1 MKAVQG
7 FLYHR
12 SQNLFIQIIFC
23 QRGLFLKQVSDFRLR
38 ALEDK
43 LNQAAELLKENNQ
56 KNIKAAHVGVISEL
70 INFFK
75 SEYPELNR
83 QPLKKLLTDVL
94 EVKLAERRNGSK
106 INDGAN
112 KYELKVSRKRKTDS
126 LIVAAIELMV
136 EDGVV
141 EQQAIAEAVSILK
154 KRKDSDLVKLLNS
167 YRSSLLPNHIRDLV
181 QNLKIEGRKRFNAK
195 QSALVYL
202 ERASQNLK

>member
-1 MKAVQG
+1 M
-7 FLYHR
+7 
-12 SQNLFIQIIFC
+12 
-23 QRGLFLKQVSDFRLR
+23 KQVSDFKLR
-38 ALEDK
+38 ALEDR

-56 KNIKAAHVGVISEL
+56 KNIKATHIGVISEL

-83 QPLKKLLTDVL
+83 QPLKKLLSHVL
-94 EVKLAERRNGSK
+94 EVKLIERKNRSD
-106 INDGAN
+106 ISDDPN

-141 EQQAIAEAVSILK
+141 EHQAIAEAVTILK

-167 YRSSLLPNHIRDLV
+167 YRSALLPNHIRDLV

>member
-1 MKAVQG
+1 MFYQK
-7 FLYHR
+7 
-12 SQNLFIQIIFC
+12 
-23 QRGLFLKQVSDFRLR
+23 GLFLKQVSDFKLR

-56 KNIKAAHVGVISEL
+56 KNIKAAHIGVISEL

-83 QPLKKLLTDVL
+83 QPLKKLLSHVL
-94 EVKLAERRNGSK
+94 EVKLIERKNGSD
-106 INDGAN
+106 ISDDAN

-141 EQQAIAEAVSILK
+141 EHQAIAEAVTILK

-167 YRSSLLPNHIRDLV
+167 YRSALLPNHIRDLV

-195 QSALVYL
+195 QSVLVYL

>member
-106 INDGAN
+106 I
-112 KYELKVSRKRKTDS
+112 
-126 LIVAAIELMV
+126 
-136 EDGVV
+136 
-141 EQQAIAEAVSILK
+141 
-154 KRKDSDLVKLLNS
+154 
-167 YRSSLLPNHIRDLV
+167 
-181 QNLKIEGRKRFNAK
+181 
-195 QSALVYL
+195 
-202 ERASQNLK
+202 